1 MKTPSPAEQ
10 ERVNGRQSDPVA
22 QAAMLSDLIR
32 ARHSVR
38 SFLPEPVP
46 ESVIVSILEDVQ
58 LTPSNCNTQPW
69 RVHVVSGNTLRQL
82 SSEMHAAHAAGE
94 RSMDFTFDQ
103 ALYWGRYGERSRA
116 QGAAYYE
123 ALGVAREDRETR
135 QQLAARNLSFFGA
148 PHAVMLFMPVVGDS
162 VRVAADVGMYAQ
174 NFLMSLTARGL
185 SGVPQTMLGY
195 YADPVR
201 RVLDVDDDHKLLF
214 GISFGYADE
223 SSPAAQYS
231 IGRDP
236 IEKNVTFHD

>member
-1 MKTPSPAEQ
+1 MA
-10 ERVNGRQSDPVA
+10 GRQGDPSA
-22 QAAMLSDLIR
+22 LAAMLSSLMR
-32 ARHSVR
+32 ARRSVR
-38 SFLPEPVP
+38 AFLPSPVP

-58 LTPSNCNTQPW
+58 FTPTNCNTQPW
-69 RVHVVSGNTLRQL
+69 KVHVVSGDTLRQL
-82 SSEMHAAHAAGE
+82 SAEMQAANAAGE

-103 ALYWGRYGERSRA
+103 ALFWGRYRERSRA

-123 ALGVAREDRETR
+123 ALGVARDDRETR
-135 QQLAARNLSFFGA
+135 QELAARNLSFFGA
-148 PHAVMLFMPVVGDS
+148 PHAAMLFMPVVGDS

-195 YADPVR
+195 FADPVR
-201 RVLDVDDDHKLLF
+201 RVLGVDDDHKLLF

-223 SSPAAQYS
+223 NSPAAQYS

-236 IEKNVTFHD
+236 IDKNVTFHD

>member
-1 MKTPSPAEQ
+1 
-10 ERVNGRQSDPVA
+10 VDGRQGDPSTR
-22 QAAMLSDLIR
+22 AAILSSLIR
-32 ARHSVR
+32 ARRSVR
-38 SFLPEPVP
+38 AFLPNPVP
-46 ESVIVSILEDVQ
+46 ESLIVSILEDVQ
-58 LTPSNCNTQPW
+58 FTPSNCNTQPW
-69 RVHVVSGNTLRQL
+69 HVHVVSGNTLRQL
-82 SSEMHAAHAAGE
+82 SAEMHAANAAGE

-103 ALYWGRYGERSRA
+103 ALFWGRYKERSRA

-135 QQLAARNLSFFGA
+135 QELTARNLSFFGA
-148 PHAVMLFMPVVGDS
+148 PHAAMLFMPVVGDS

-195 YADPVR
+195 FADPVR
-201 RVLDVDDDHKLLF
+201 QVLGVDDDHKLLF

-223 SSPAAQYS
+223 NSPAAEYS